1 MAIIE
6 KGTWTLDPTFSP
18 EINPPIEILIKLV
31 DNYGRKYGSFSYVEK
46 PQAVEVWT
54 QYYLDQTVAAERLN
68 EIDSSP
74 KIYISSGVVPETQT
88 ISDSDLAILQTL
100 GFSFNGEA
108 PGWVEGI
115 PYIKTESG
123 WKEATAYIKTDD
135 GWKYLSAFQKKA

>member
-6 KGTWTLDPTFSP
+6 KGTWTLNPTFSS
-18 EINPPIEILIKLV
+18 EVNPPINISIKL
-31 DNYGRKYGSFSYVEK
+31 DNYSSFSYVQEH
-46 PQAVEVWT
+46 QAVEVWT
-54 QYYLDQTVAAERLN
+54 RYYLDQTVAAERLN

-100 GFSFNGEA
+100 GFSFVGEA
-108 PGWVEGI
+108 PGWVEGL

-123 WKEATAYIKTDD
+123 WKEATAYIKTED

>member
-6 KGTWTLDPTFSP
+6 KGTWTLNPTFSS
-18 EINPPIEILIKLV
+18 EVNPPINISIKL
-31 DNYGRKYGSFSYVEK
+31 DNSGSFSYVQE
-46 PQAVEVWT
+46 PSAVEVWT
-54 QYYLDQTVAAERLN
+54 KYYLDQRVAAEHLN
-68 EIDSSP
+68 EISSSP
-74 KIYISSGVVPETQT
+74 KVYITSGIVPETQT

-108 PGWVEGI
+108 PGWVEGL

-123 WKEATAYIKTDD
+123 WKEATAYIKTED

>member
-6 KGTWTLDPTFSP
+6 KGTWTLNPTFSS
-18 EINPPIEILIKLV
+18 EVNPPINISIKL
-31 DNYGRKYGSFSYVEK
+31 DNYSSFSYVQEH
-46 PQAVEVWT
+46 QAVEVWT
-54 QYYLDQTVAAERLN
+54 RYYLDQTVAAERLN

-88 ISDSDLAILQTL
+88 ISDSYLAILRTL

-108 PGWVEGI
+108 PGWVEGL

-123 WKEATAYIKTDD
+123 WKEATAYIKTND

>member
-6 KGTWTLDPTFSP
+6 KGTWTLNPTFSS
-18 EINPPIEILIKLV
+18 EVNPPINISIKL
-31 DNYGRKYGSFSYVEK
+31 DNYSSFYYVQEH
-46 PQAVEVWT
+46 QAVEVWT
-54 QYYLDQTVAAERLN
+54 RYYLDQTVAAERLN

-88 ISDSDLAILQTL
+88 ISDSDLAILRTL

-108 PGWVEGI
+108 PGWVEGL

-123 WKEATAYIKTDD
+123 WKEATAYIKTED

>member
-18 EINPPIEILIKLV
+18 EIKPPIEILIKL
-31 DNYGRKYGSFSYVEK
+31 DNYSSFSYRQEE
-46 PQAVEVWT
+46 QDVEVWT
-54 QYYLDQTVAAERLN
+54 RYYLDGTIAAQHLN
-68 EIDSSP
+68 ESSSSP
-74 KIYISSGVVPETQT
+74 EKIITSGIVPETQT

-100 GFSFNGEA
+100 GFSFDGEA

>member
-6 KGTWTLDPTFSP
+6 KGTWTLNPTFSS
-18 EINPPIEILIKLV
+18 EVNPPINISIKL
-31 DNYGRKYGSFSYVEK
+31 DNYSSFSYVQGH
-46 PQAVEVWT
+46 QAVEVWT
-54 QYYLDQTVAAERLN
+54 RYYLDQTVAAERLN

-88 ISDSDLAILQTL
+88 ISDSDLAILRTL
-100 GFSFNGEA
+100 GFSFDGEA

>member
-6 KGTWTLDPTFSP
+6 KGTWTLNPTFSS
-18 EINPPIEILIKLV
+18 EVNPPINISIKL
-31 DNYGRKYGSFSYVEK
+31 DGHSSFFYVQE
-46 PQAVEVWT
+46 PSAVEVWT
-54 QYYLDQTVAAERLN
+54 RYYLDGQTIAAERLN

-108 PGWVEGI
+108 PGWVEGL

-123 WKEATAYIKTDD
+123 WKEATAYIKTED

>member
-6 KGTWTLDPTFSP
+6 KGTWTLNPTFSS
-18 EINPPIEILIKLV
+18 EVNPPINISIKL
-31 DNYGRKYGSFSYVEK
+31 DNYSSFSYRQEE
-46 PQAVEVWT
+46 QDVEVWT
-54 QYYLDQTVAAERLN
+54 RYYLDDTIAAEHLN
-68 EIDSSP
+68 EISSSP
-74 KIYISSGVVPETQT
+74 KVYITSGIVPETQT

-108 PGWVEGI
+108 PGWMEGL

-123 WKEATAYIKTDD
+123 WKEATAYIKTED

>member
-6 KGTWTLDPTFSP
+6 KGTWTLNPTFSS
-18 EINPPIEILIKLV
+18 EVNPPINISIKL
-31 DNYGRKYGSFSYVEK
+31 DGHSSFSYGEK

-54 QYYLDQTVAAERLN
+54 QYCLDQTVAAERLN

-88 ISDSDLAILQTL
+88 ISDSDLATLHKL
-100 GFSFNGEA
+100 GFSFNGETS
-108 PGWVEGI
+108 GWVEGL

-123 WKEATAYIKTDD
+123 WKEATAYIKTND

>member
-6 KGTWTLDPTFSP
+6 KGTWTLNPTFSS
-18 EINPPIEILIKLV
+18 EVNPPINISIKL
-31 DNYGRKYGSFSYVEK
+31 DGHSSFSYEEN
-46 PQAVEVWT
+46 PQAVKVWT
-54 QYYLDQTVAAERLN
+54 QYYLDQTVVAERLN

-88 ISDSDLAILQTL
+88 ISDSDFAILQTL
-100 GFSFNGEA
+100 GFSFDGEA
-108 PGWVEGI
+108 PGWEEGL

-123 WKEATAYIKTDD
+123 WKEATAYIKTED

>member
-6 KGTWTLDPTFSP
+6 KGTWTLNPTFSS
-18 EINPPIEILIKLV
+18 EVNPPINISIKL
-31 DNYGRKYGSFSYVEK
+31 DNYSSFSYVQEH
-46 PQAVEVWT
+46 QAVEVWT
-54 QYYLDQTVAAERLN
+54 RYYLDQTVAAERLN
-68 EIDSSP
+68 EISSSP

-100 GFSFNGEA
+100 GFSFDGEA

-123 WKEATAYIKTDD
+123 WKEATAYIKTED
-135 GWKYLSAFQKKA
+135 GWKYLLAFQKKA